1 MWAWTS
7 CSRFSTVS
15 EATAQSS
22 RCFWEMTSRL
32 YSVPVKNIESSRARS
47 LSNFFQVSKPVPPL
61 RVWKSIRAV
70 FRVFSFSASSMAD
83 LLSGS
88 VVRAAGRRG
97 AGAPPSEASEIH
109 GRRLALPVREDTGD
123 NLTDLRDREGLG
135 QPRPGHLG
143 EEAGHGGA
151 QGVAGDEDHPAPQ
164 LGSSPLELA
173 VEAWPVQDRHPEIA
187 QDEIVLMSFRQ
198 GQRHGAVGGGVR
210 LMSLVRQD
218 LDEEVHD
225 VELIVHHEDTAARRL
240 SRGHL
245 DATHGERLGWISAQH
260 GATPRRRSNRP
271 RGRYHTRSSLWN
283 SSSSRGAA
291 HAL

>member
-32 YSVPVKNIESSRARS
+32 YNVPVKNIESSRARS

-83 LLSGS
+83 LLLSGE
-88 VVRAAGRRG
+88 GRRSS
-97 AGAPPSEASEIH
+97 A
-109 GRRLALPVREDTGD
+109 VREDTGD

-143 EEAGHGGA
+143 EEAGHRGA
-151 QGVAGDEDHPAPQ
+151 QGVAGDEDH
-164 LGSSPLELA
+164 
-173 VEAWPVQDRHPEIA
+173 
-187 QDEIVLMSFRQ
+187 
-198 GQRHGAVGGGVR
+198 
-210 LMSLVRQD
+210 
-218 LDEEVHD
+218 
-225 VELIVHHEDTAARRL
+225 TA
-240 SRGHL
+240 
-245 DATHGERLGWISAQH
+245 
-260 GATPRRRSNRP
+260 
-271 RGRYHTRSSLWN
+271 
-283 SSSSRGAA
+283 
-291 HAL
+291 